1 MTGLPTSFKDIATRE
16 YQNLRDKKDQ
26 LAQANKQGEAQLR
39 GITQQLSTLLPNFI
53 FHESMPTDSIL
64 TINSI
69 SNQLSFHSILTE
81 LAMLY
86 ITLCNDIANLQQR
99 IQKIQTYIKRYTT
112 LVNAINNLP
121 STVRTEILYLSAET
135 NTSSNQLFDVYQQML
150 FDSNLDISSMI
161 QKITNP
167 QFIPH
172 IILLKALANRQI
184 HGSQRKLLFHLI
196 SLVPDTTTSES
207 DITNC
212 SSVIEILATSKITL
226 NNHTEFPAIHN
237 KKLHEPKEIN
247 WPFTEIKNEL
257 FDSRKNITLL
267 TPLLTTKTND
277 HLHLS
282 FAFVPNE
289 TAIQTEQ
296 ESEDALWID
305 YRTPDDYSIIV
316 TDGASQTAF
325 GGISAEIISQ
335 NVYRFVKNHRH
346 MPTDDEIKY
355 IYAISAIE
363 CQYEIES
370 RINQLDP
377 QSFTRRALNKKNLS
391 GGSQSVVSLVFKRD
405 NRITCYWVGNVRI
418 YIDKFISLDDSV
430 FLDDSGRFASI
441 HPQGLHGQLQ
451 KREYEIDKPYT
462 IHIFSD
468 ALEPFKM
475 ELHQNKWFSDATL
488 KEAALVDDATYVY
501 ISTED

>member
-16 YQNLRDKKDQ
+16 YQNLRDKKEQ
-26 LAQANKQGEAQLR
+26 LAQTNKQYENVLTE
-39 GITQQLSTLLPNFI
+39 IKQQLSTLLPNFI
-53 FHESMPTDSIL
+53 FHESMQNDSVL
-64 TINSI
+64 VINSS

-86 ITLCNDIANLQQR
+86 ITLCNDITNLQQR
-99 IQKIQTYIKRYTT
+99 IQQIRDYIERYTT
-112 LVNAINNLP
+112 LVTAFANLP
-121 STVRTEILYLSAET
+121 EIIRTEILYLSAET
-135 NTSSNQLFDVYQQML
+135 NTPNNQLFDVYQQML
-150 FDSNLDISSMI
+150 FNSNLDISSKI
-161 QKITNP
+161 QEIINT

-172 IILLKALANRQI
+172 IILLKALANQQI

-212 SSVIEILATSKITL
+212 SSVIEILAKAEI
-226 NNHTEFPAIHN
+226 NPVKPTEFPAIHN

-267 TPLLTTKTND
+267 TSLLTTKTND
-277 HLHLS
+277 YLHLS

-325 GGISAEIISQ
+325 GGVSAEIISQ
-335 NVYRFVKNHRH
+335 NVYRFVKNYRH
-346 MPTDDEIKY
+346 TPTNDEIKY

-363 CQYEIES
+363 CQYEIEY
-370 RINQLDP
+370 RINKLNP
-377 QSFTRRALNKKNLS
+377 QSFTRRALSKKNLS
-391 GGSQSVVSLVFKRD
+391 GGSQSVVSLVFKRG

-418 YIDKFISLDDSV
+418 YIDTFISLDDRI

-451 KREYEIDKPYT
+451 KREYEVVKPYT

-468 ALEPFKM
+468 ALEPFKI

-501 ISTED
+501 ISTEH

>member
-16 YQNLRDKKDQ
+16 YQNLRDKKEQ
-26 LAQANKQGEAQLR
+26 LAQANKQDENVLS
-39 GITQQLSTLLPNFI
+39 GIKQQLSTLLPNFI
-53 FHESMPTDSIL
+53 FHESMQNDSVL
-64 TINSI
+64 AINSS

-86 ITLCNDIANLQQR
+86 IMLCNDITNLQQR
-99 IQKIQTYIKRYTT
+99 IQQIRDYIERYTT
-112 LVNAINNLP
+112 LVNATNNLP
-121 STVRTEILYLSAET
+121 PTVRDEILYLSAKT
-135 NTSSNQLFDVYQQML
+135 NTPNNQLFDVYQQML
-150 FDSNLDISSMI
+150 FNSNLDISSMI

-184 HGSQRKLLFHLI
+184 HGSQRKLLSHLI

-212 SSVIEILATSKITL
+212 SSVIEILAKAEINPVKPS
-226 NNHTEFPAIHN
+226 EFLAIHD

-257 FDSRKNITLL
+257 FDSRKDIT
-267 TPLLTTKTND
+267 LLTTKTND
-277 HLHLS
+277 YLHLS

-325 GGISAEIISQ
+325 GGVSAEIISQ

-370 RINQLDP
+370 RINKLNP
-377 QSFTRRALNKKNLS
+377 QSFTRRALSKKNLS
-391 GGSQSVVSLVFKRD
+391 GGSQSVVSLVFKRG

-418 YIDKFISLDDSV
+418 YIDKLISLDDRI

-451 KREYEIDKPYT
+451 KREYEVVKPYT
-462 IHIFSD
+462 IHVFSD

-475 ELHQNKWFSDATL
+475 ELQQNPWFSNATL

-501 ISTED
+501 ISTENKL